1 MAHAGSRH
9 QSIAKAGDTVTEK
22 RIMARFT
29 PQAWIRD
36 YATDID
42 GAYDF
47 DVTAQVVAM
56 PKAEALA
63 LTDNS
68 DAADNLWLSHQVSGE
83 RPHNGPFRVEVQ
95 DEIASYFEVTA

>member
-1 MAHAGSRH
+1 M
-9 QSIAKAGDTVTEK
+9 QEK

-47 DVTAQVVAM
+47 DVTAQILAM
-56 PKAEALA
+56 PKDQALA
-63 LTDNS
+63 LKDNS
-68 DAADNLWLSHQVSGE
+68 DAADDLWLSNPVSGE

-95 DEIASYFEVTA
+95 DEIARYFEVTR